1 MLYNVVLVSSVQQS
15 KSAIHTHMS
24 PLVWISFPSRSPQS
38 FEYRAPWAVQWS
50 VSSVYV
56 QLRDRCSVLHARQP
70 GWEVSLGR
78 MDTCKAESL
87 RTSPE
92 ATTTLLIGYT
102 PIQNEKLKISNR
114 VYVSIPV
121 S

>member
-1 MLYNVVLVSSVQQS
+1 MLYSVVLVSAVQQS
-15 KSAIHTHMS
+15 KSATHTHMS

-38 FEYRAPWAVQWS
+38 SEYRVPWAVQWS

-56 QLRDRCSVLHARQP
+56 QLRERCSVLRARQP
-70 GWEVSLGR
+70 GWEVNLGR
-78 MDTCKAESL
+78 MDACKAESL